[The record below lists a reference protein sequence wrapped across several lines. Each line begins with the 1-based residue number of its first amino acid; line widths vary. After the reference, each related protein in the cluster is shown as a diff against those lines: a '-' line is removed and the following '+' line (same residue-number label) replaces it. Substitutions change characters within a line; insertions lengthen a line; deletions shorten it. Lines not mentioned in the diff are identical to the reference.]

1 MSRIY
6 KGLSVAEL
14 GAIVSEALNSAGI
27 QAVLC
32 GGSVATI
39 YSGHQWESKDLD
51 FVVARVDKK
60 RIAEVLTGLGFEK
73 MPNGLFGHADH
84 THSVDTLPW
93 PIVLGNEEVDDEWTT
108 IRTDVGN
115 LQILTP
121 TQCVK
126 DRLAGF
132 YHSVDR
138 QSLDRAVEVCL
149 YEEVDMEEI
158 RRWSEGEYATEK
170 LKEFLEAVQ
179 RAKAKQ
185 QKKSS
190 SSSSS
195 V

>member
-1 MSRIY
+1 MSRIH
-6 KGLSVAEL
+6 KGLSVTEL

-39 YSGHQWESKDLD
+39 YSGHQWESNDLD

-60 RIAEVLTGLGFEK
+60 RIAEVLTGLGFKRE
-73 MPNGLFGHADH
+73 PNGLFGHSDH

-93 PIVLGNEEVDDEWTT
+93 PIVLGNEEVDEWNT
-108 IRTDVGN
+108 IHTEVGD
-115 LQILTP
+115 LQILSP

-149 YEEVDMEEI
+149 HEEVDMEEI
-158 RRWSEGEYATEK
+158 KRWSEGESATEK

-179 RAKAKQ
+179 HAKAKQ
-185 QKKSS
+185 EKASS
-190 SSSSS
+190 SK
-195 V
+195 

>member
-1 MSRIY
+1 MSRIH
-6 KGLSVAEL
+6 KGLSVVEL

-39 YSGHQWESKDLD
+39 YSGHQRESKDLD

-60 RIAEVLTGLGFEK
+60 RIAEVLTGLGFKPE
-73 MPNGLFGHADH
+73 PNGLYGHPDH
-84 THSVDTLPW
+84 THSVDTMFW
-93 PIVLGNEEVDDEWTT
+93 PIVLGNEEVDDEWDT
-108 IRTDVGN
+108 IHTEVGD

-132 YHSVDR
+132 YNSVDR

-149 YEEVDMEEI
+149 RKQVDMEEI
-158 RRWSEGEYATEK
+158 KCWSEGEYATEK

-179 RAKAKQ
+179 RAKAKR

-190 SSSSS
+190 SK
-195 V
+195 

>member
-1 MSRIY
+1 MSQIH
-6 KGLSVAEL
+6 KGLTVAEL

-60 RIAEVLTGLGFEK
+60 RIAELFTQLGLEQK
-73 MPNGLFGHADH
+73 PNGLFGHPNH
-84 THSVDTLPW
+84 THSIDISFW

-108 IRTDVGN
+108 LATEVGE
-115 LQILTP
+115 LRILTP

-132 YHSVDR
+132 YNSVDR

-149 YEEVDMEEI
+149 HQDVDLEEI
-158 RRWSEGEYATEK
+158 ERWSEGEYATEK

-179 RAKAKQ
+179 RARAK

-190 SSSSS
+190 S
-195 V
+195 